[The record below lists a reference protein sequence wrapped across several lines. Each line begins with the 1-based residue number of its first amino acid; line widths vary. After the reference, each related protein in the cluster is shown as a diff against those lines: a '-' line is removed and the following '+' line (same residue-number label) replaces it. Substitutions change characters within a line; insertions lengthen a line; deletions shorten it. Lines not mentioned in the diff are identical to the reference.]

1 MAIVGAGP
9 AGLLLSQLLALEGIE
24 SVVLEQRSRAYCL
37 ARVRAGVLEHDIAR
51 LIRDAGVGERM
62 DRDGLVHDGIELQ
75 VDGVPHR
82 VDFAAL
88 TGRHVVVYGQQELTR
103 DLIEHREA
111 AGGDLRFEATDVA
124 VHDVTGDA
132 PRVTFRHDGRDHELR
147 CAVVAGCD
155 GFHGVCRDAVPESL
169 RRTFETSYPFAWLG
183 ILAHAAPATDELVYA
198 SHERGFALYSMRS
211 PTVSRLYLQVA
222 PDEQIDDWPDERIWD
237 ELDVRFARRDD
248 PSFRVAAARRS
259 RRACMPMR
267 SFVCEPMQHGRLFL
281 AGDAAHIVPP
291 TGAKGLNLAAHDVAT
306 LAAALTRWF
315 GSGDARAAR
324 PLHRRLPRAGL
335 AGGGL
340 LAVHDAAA
348 APARRPVR
356 AARPARPAAL
366 RLLVGGGAAQPRGEL
381 RRAVRLGAHD
391 PHREIDVTW
400 LDIPPF
406 RADHVGSL
414 LRPRRLLDARGRPRR
429 SES

>member
-1 MAIVGAGP
+1 MTVHEQTQVAIVGAGP

-62 DRDGLVHDGIELQ
+62 DRDGLVHHGIELQ

-82 VDFAAL
+82 IDFAAL

-111 AGGDLRFEATDVA
+111 AGGDLRFEAGDVA

-248 PSFRVAAARRS
+248 PSFRVGRGETIEKS
-259 RRACMPMR
+259 VLPMR

-315 GSGDARAAR
+315 GSGDGALLDRYTADCLARVWRAEDFSLFMTRLLHRPDDPFEQRAQLARLRYVCSSEAAR
-324 PLHRRLPRAGL
+324 RSLAENYVGL
-335 AGGGL
+335 SGS
-340 LAVHDAAA
+340 
-348 APARRPVR
+348 
-356 AARPARPAAL
+356 AL
-366 RLLVGGGAAQPRGEL
+366 TTP
-381 RRAVRLGAHD
+381 
-391 PHREIDVTW
+391 T
-400 LDIPPF
+400 
-406 RADHVGSL
+406 
-414 LRPRRLLDARGRPRR
+414 GR
-429 SES
+429 ST